1 MSQLMRLECAQTVAE
16 LRYKYDPQNINY
28 EVLGKWIFNC
38 LSGSLN
44 SPEYESKPEILYLDC
59 LLDYHPKLLLFS
71 IYKKPK
77 ADTISEGDDDCSYD
91 VSIFAGLHFE
101 QLFGS
106 ANIVQLK
113 NAIVLSP
120 ADITD
125 VSNSVREE
133 IHDWCSNIEE
143 IFRALQTI

>member
-1 MSQLMRLECAQTVAE
+1 MRLECAQTVAE
-16 LRYKYDPQNINY
+16 LRHKYDPQNINF

-44 SPEYESKPEILYLDC
+44 NSEYESKPETLYLDC
-59 LLDYHPKLLLFS
+59 SLDYHPKLLVFS

-77 ADTISEGDDDCSYD
+77 GDIISGEDDGCSYD

-113 NAIVLSP
+113 NSIVLSP

-125 VSNSVREE
+125 VSNSIREE
-133 IHDWCSNIEE
+133 IHDWCNNIEE
-143 IFRALQTI
+143 IFHALQPI